1 MTMIR
6 YSTQRVVMLVALFVL
21 VTATVAPLQ
30 PVFGEGGARRDVV
43 RFEEQQQHRQEAIQL
58 AKEAAD
64 HGKQGHIGA
73 LITTVEAALQHA
85 QKAGEDGHIDAG
97 IAELNQAIEHGQ
109 GGHADVATKH
119 AELAITHLSEMK

>member
-1 MTMIR
+1 MPMIR
-6 YSTQRVVMLVALFVL
+6 YSTQRVVMLVSLFVL
-21 VTATVAPLQ
+21 VTTTVLPLQ

-43 RFEEQQQHRQEAIQL
+43 RFEEQQQHRQEAIKL

-73 LITTVEAALQHA
+73 LLTTAEAALQHA
-85 QKAGEDGHIDAG
+85 QKAGEDGHVDAG
-97 IAELNQAIEHGQ
+97 IAELNYAIEHAQ